1 MRLFLFLMCF
11 FTFSLSANTFA
22 QQERVSLNMTGVTVK
37 MLLDE
42 IQRQTDLHFIFNTE
56 QTNQLGKVSVDV
68 KNETVE
74 NVLKRLFEGT
84 DLTYSFRDN
93 IIVVKRRV
101 ESAVR
106 QDMFQIVGKVTDE
119 KKQPMPGVTVRLE
132 GSTVGTAT
140 NSKGIFTLM
149 LPVRKGVLEF
159 SFVGYKTQKVSFTEI
174 TKDTIRVMM
183 KEDIQSLDEAVV
195 VAYGTTNKREMTGAV
210 SVIKADEIKGIPSP
224 SIANLLQGRVAGMD
238 ITNMSGAPGGGG
250 TAIVIRGYNSL
261 DVEQNRRYSNPLWV
275 VDGVPLNS
283 FTSPIT
289 GTNLLADINPDMIE
303 SIQVLKDA
311 SSAAIYGSRAANG
324 VIIVTTKKGRQNQNA
339 TFSVNISQSWNIL
352 PELPTVTIGKG
363 ERDFRLKALRSGPS
377 KAYLDPET
385 NRYKY
390 PTSNR
395 EVFDT
400 KRGSYDYFFTPTS
413 YNSNGL
419 VLQDSLNSFYN
430 NATNF
435 FPIYY
440 EKGKI
445 TNANIQTYGGSD
457 RMYYGMGLGYYD
469 ESGVLRG
476 TGFNR
481 IDLNANMNVIPVR
494 KLNVDLR
501 LNATLTNRKRGE
513 KTQGMGSAPI
523 VETVPSDPYELSSL
537 NPGEGSAVWNDVL
550 EKLKGTKEKNRSVRI
565 RTNFKIGYDVLDG
578 LNLSTSLA
586 ADYSI
591 HRRNYFQPSY
601 LDEHGFSQTVGETGI
616 NLMVLN
622 ENLLT
627 YQKTIKEN
635 HNINVVAGFSYQYD
649 QVEYNGGSAQNSPSD
664 KIYYSRPGFPVLGEL
679 NYGYYSETVAFQRYI
694 SDMEEK
700 TLISYFGRLE
710 YNYKKKYLLSA
721 SFRRDGSS
729 VFGKNNKWGTFP
741 SVAAGWTFTEES
753 FMNRFTDW
761 LSFGKFRAS
770 WGRSGQHF
778 EQSFLALG
786 LMESGNAHQGNSTLE
801 PVWEG
806 GLYNDDLSWEETDQ
820 YDFGLDLDLFN
831 YRLGITFD
839 YYYRYTDKLLWAV
852 DLPGNY
858 NGYTGQ
864 WRNAAAIS
872 NEGIELLIKY
882 EILRTPNFY
891 WKVSVNGARNWNRF
905 EKSYNGKDI
914 SVGIIGK
921 PLNDIHAFPTAG
933 FINKQDEMPL
943 YFNTQ
948 GVGQYL
954 YFDIRTDNFY
964 QPGDYKFIDTNG
976 DGKIFFDDM
985 VYMGSALPTISGG
998 IVSEFRWKNFD
1009 LNLSMSYQ
1017 IGRHMVNTTCKN
1029 SLATN
1034 DNTNLLHPLLL
1045 NLNKITFWKNPGDN
1059 HADYAR
1065 LQIDNNT
1072 MIYSGMVIDRE
1083 VEKVNLLKLKTL
1095 TIGYNLPDVVIRKLK
1110 LGQVRLF
1117 VSGENLLTFSNYSGI
1132 DPETVDISTGMD
1144 YGKNY
1149 PLARKYTLGLTVK
1162 F

>member
-523 VETVPSDPYELSSL
+523 VETVPGDPYELSSL

-741 SVAAGWTFTEES
+741 SVAAGWTFT
-753 FMNRFTDW
+753 
-761 LSFGKFRAS
+761 
-770 WGRSGQHF
+770 
-778 EQSFLALG
+778 
-786 LMESGNAHQGNSTLE
+786 
-801 PVWEG
+801 
-806 GLYNDDLSWEETDQ
+806 
-820 YDFGLDLDLFN
+820 
-831 YRLGITFD
+831 
-839 YYYRYTDKLLWAV
+839 
-852 DLPGNY
+852 
-858 NGYTGQ
+858 
-864 WRNAAAIS
+864 
-872 NEGIELLIKY
+872 
-882 EILRTPNFY
+882 
-891 WKVSVNGARNWNRF
+891 
-905 EKSYNGKDI
+905 
-914 SVGIIGK
+914 
-921 PLNDIHAFPTAG
+921 
-933 FINKQDEMPL
+933 
-943 YFNTQ
+943 
-948 GVGQYL
+948 
-954 YFDIRTDNFY
+954 
-964 QPGDYKFIDTNG
+964 
-976 DGKIFFDDM
+976 
-985 VYMGSALPTISGG
+985 
-998 IVSEFRWKNFD
+998 
-1009 LNLSMSYQ
+1009 
-1017 IGRHMVNTTCKN
+1017 
-1029 SLATN
+1029 
-1034 DNTNLLHPLLL
+1034 
-1045 NLNKITFWKNPGDN
+1045 
-1059 HADYAR
+1059 
-1065 LQIDNNT
+1065 
-1072 MIYSGMVIDRE
+1072 
-1083 VEKVNLLKLKTL
+1083 
-1095 TIGYNLPDVVIRKLK
+1095 
-1110 LGQVRLF
+1110 
-1117 VSGENLLTFSNYSGI
+1117 
-1132 DPETVDISTGMD
+1132 
-1144 YGKNY
+1144 
-1149 PLARKYTLGLTVK
+1149 
-1162 F
+1162 

>member
-445 TNANIQTYGGSD
+445 TNANIQTYGG

-523 VETVPSDPYELSSL
+523 VETVPGDPYELSSL